1 MAYVKAQ
8 LSVPQIEDVN
18 GNPAAGYTISS
29 YIWDTAT
36 PTPMYT
42 SSAGAGSA
50 TSFALNSLG
59 QPQTAGGT
67 AVDIFLD
74 SAIVYKFIITDA
86 GGTPVGPTIGPVYAG
101 NADASEVTANG
112 ATTARPLSEY
122 FSDFPVV
129 LNFGAGTNITTALQ
143 AAIDAYAGPITIYIP
158 AGASWTITS
167 TIYLRRNGVKIRG
180 AGIGTTTIT
189 YNNAA
194 GGTAF
199 DGTTNGTDVITDCEL
214 SGFSLYGD
222 VTTGFSVGVDLVNFS
237 YSKFDLS
244 VQTRRPNGICY
255 SGVGNT
261 GSQPYYNEI
270 KGYLFGGSDRTQ
282 TGIYFGAGIWSGGS
296 PGPNANKIGP
306 IYRAASLGILCD
318 IEAGNGNMFADI
330 SAESINDYYFRLNNV
345 LSYSDTGTSTGSNGP
360 VTLNNTGKSYTTNQ
374 FVNYGIRIT
383 GGTGAGQSRIIKSN
397 SATVITVEYPWAVV
411 PDATSTYVIASNR
424 AHSNKF
430 VNIRGEGLSSDNP
443 DFIYALP
450 GTYDNKFTNCVVD
463 SLGSGLWAR
472 DESGA
477 VNNKWF
483 DGDKIV
489 ITETVTNPGASA
501 NIDIYPRNSVY
512 GGVMLSN
519 YSIEW
524 MSVTINAA
532 SPGDTATVRLDVGGT
547 SAGTGS
553 DMTITAV
560 TSGDLAFAMP
570 TNVQKLERDAT
581 NRHVFL
587 NLQTGASFSGT
598 ADVIITWCAT
608 IDM

>member
-1 MAYVKAQ
+1 
-8 LSVPQIEDVN
+8 
-18 GNPAAGYTISS
+18 
-29 YIWDTAT
+29 
-36 PTPMYT
+36 MYT

-50 TSFALNSLG
+50 TSFTLNSLG
-59 QPQTAGGT
+59 QPQSAGGT

-74 SAIVYKFIITDA
+74 TDVEAYKIIVRDSAGVQA
-86 GGTPVGPTIGPVYAG
+86 GATIGPVYSSPVGAG
-101 NADASEVTANG
+101 TSLTVVATS
-112 ATTARPLSEY
+112 ATTARTLASY

-129 LNFGAGTNITTALQ
+129 LSWGSSTDITTSLQ

-158 AGASWTITS
+158 AGNDWTITS

-180 AGIGTTTIT
+180 AGIATTKIS
-189 YNNAA
+189 YVNVS

-214 SGFSLYGD
+214 SGFFLFGD
-222 VTTGFSVGVDLVNFS
+222 TSTGFSTGIDLNNFS
-237 YSKFDLS
+237 YSKFDLA
-244 VQTRRPNGICY
+244 VQTRRANGVLY

-270 KGYLFGGSDRTQ
+270 KGYWFGGSDRTQ
-282 TGIYFGAGIWSGGS
+282 TALYFGAGVWAGGS

-306 IYRAASLGILCD
+306 IYRAASLKTLCD

-330 SAESINDYYFRLNNV
+330 SAESIADYYFRLNNV

-360 VTLNNTGKSYTTNQ
+360 ITLNNTGKAWTTNG

-383 GGTGAGQSRIIKSN
+383 GGTGAGQSRLIKSN
-397 SATVITVEYPWAVV
+397 AATVITVEFPWAVV
-411 PDATSTYVIASNR
+411 PDATSTYVIAANK

-430 VNIRGEGLSSDNP
+430 VNIRGEGLSSENP
-443 DFIYALP
+443 DFIYAHL
-450 GTYDNKFTNCVVD
+450 GTYANQFRNIIVD
-463 SLGSGLWAR
+463 SLGSGLYVR

-477 VNNKWF
+477 TNNRWHEGSRVCF
-483 DGDKIV
+483 S
-489 ITETVTNPGASA
+489 ETITNPGASA
-501 NIDIYPRNSVY
+501 NIDVYPRNSVF

-519 YSIEW
+519 YVIEW
-524 MSVTINAA
+524 LSVAINAV

-553 DMTITAV
+553 DMTLTAV
-560 TSGDLAFAMP
+560 LANADLGFVTPAS
-570 TNVQKLERDAT
+570 TERVERDGT

-587 NLQTGASFSGT
+587 NLQTGGSFSAT
-598 ADVIITWCAT
+598 ADVVITWCAT
-608 IDM
+608 VNE